1 MTTLANFKKLEN
13 VSNISVNNMDRTIGI
28 KTGVLDTF
36 TPTYTYKMYNGIDK
50 NGNIKTTEPK
60 PYDMADIVL
69 IERRKDKN
77 GQWYDKELPT
87 FSMNFKSVNQET
99 KNRIN
104 FYSMLFRNC
113 TSKDIVDEM
122 TSGEL
127 RKSKALASILQANGI
142 EPNQFVD
149 MVKNLKTPITFAQ
162 YKRDNGQLNFVDADY
177 YNQNKV
183 ESTTEVEEPV
193 F

>member
-13 VSNISVNNMDRTIGI
+13 VSSVPVEYMDRTPGI
-28 KTGVLDTF
+28 KTGVLDTL
-36 TPTYTYKMYNGIDK
+36 TPSFTYKMYNGIDK

-87 FSMNFKSVNQET
+87 FSMNFKSVEQSD
-99 KNRIN
+99 NRIT

-113 TSKDIVDEM
+113 TSKDIVNEM
-122 TSGEL
+122 STGKL
-127 RKSKALASILQANGI
+127 IKSKAFVSILNANDI
-142 EPNQFVD
+142 QPNQFVD
-149 MVKNLKTPITFAQ
+149 MVKNLKTPISFAQ
-162 YKRDNGQLNFVDADY
+162 YKRDNGQLNFVDVDY
-177 YNQNKV
+177 YNENKAQ
-183 ESTTEVEEPV
+183 SSNATTEEPV

>member
-1 MTTLANFKKLEN
+1 MKTLANFKKLEN
-13 VSNISVNNMDRTIGI
+13 VSSVPVVYMDRTPGI
-28 KTGVLDTF
+28 KTGVLDTL
-36 TPTYTYKMYNGIDK
+36 TPSFTYKMYNGIDK

-87 FSMNFKSVNQET
+87 FSMNFKSVEQSD
-99 KNRIN
+99 NRIT

-113 TSKDIVDEM
+113 TSKDIVNEM
-122 TSGEL
+122 STGNL
-127 RKSKALASILQANGI
+127 IKSKAFVSILNANDI
-142 EPNQFVD
+142 QPSQFVD
-149 MVKNLKTPITFAQ
+149 MVKNLKTPISFAQ
-162 YKRDNGQLNFVDADY
+162 YKRDNGQLNFVDVDY
-177 YNQNKV
+177 YNENKAQ
-183 ESTTEVEEPV
+183 SSNATTEEPV